1 MSEQRLPRLLVLTS
15 TYPRWPKDHIP
26 AFVHELA
33 RRLTKNF
40 EVTVLAPHDPGAA
53 VEETM
58 DGVQVFR
65 FRYAPE
71 RLESLAYGGGIPSN
85 LKQRPWLTL
94 VMPWFLTAQF
104 LAALRLMRKLKPDIV
119 HAHWLLPSG
128 LIATLVQELASK
140 RFRLVTTA
148 HGADV
153 HLSGNMFSRLLKR
166 EVLRSSDLVAVVSP
180 SLQAE
185 LHRQMPSVKTCL
197 APMGVDLQSRFV
209 PGKSVTQEPVL
220 VFAGRLV
227 EKKGVSDLLQ
237 AMPIILDQVP
247 DTRLLIAGDGPLA
260 GELRQLCRRMALENC
275 VEFLRSVANDRL
287 PELLRG
293 AQVITL
299 PFRIGED
306 GDQEGLGLVTIEAMG
321 CGVPVLVG
329 NVPAVSDVVTHDRTG
344 WLVSSGQPQAI
355 AEGVITLLGNPEL
368 RQRLATQA
376 RTEVVRKYDWAG
388 TAINYRR
395 VLLGDR

>member
-1 MSEQRLPRLLVLTS
+1 
-15 TYPRWPKDHIP
+15 
-26 AFVHELA
+26 
-33 RRLTKNF
+33 
-40 EVTVLAPHDPGAA
+40 
-53 VEETM
+53 M
-58 DGVQVFR
+58 DGVRVLR

-94 VMPWFLTAQF
+94 VLPWFLTVQF
-104 LAALRLMRKLKPDIV
+104 LAALRLMRQLNPDIV

-128 LIATLVQELASK
+128 LIATLAQELASK

-153 HLSGNMFSRLLKR
+153 HLNGNFFSRLLKR
-166 EVLRSSDLVAVVSP
+166 EVLRSSDVVAVVSP
-180 SLQAE
+180 SLE
-185 LHRQMPSVKTCL
+185 DKLHRHLPSVKTCV

-209 PGKSVTQEPVL
+209 PRESAIEEPVL

-237 AMPIILDQVP
+237 AMPIIINQVP

-260 GELRQLCRRMALENC
+260 GELRQQCAKTGLENN
-275 VEFLRSVANDRL
+275 VEFLGSVANEQL

-293 AQVITL
+293 AQLATL
-299 PFRIGED
+299 PFKVGED

-329 NVPAVSDVVTHDRTG
+329 NVPAVSDVVEHNRTG
-344 WLVSSGQPQAI
+344 WVVPGGQPQAI
-355 AEGVITLLGNPEL
+355 ADSVVTLLRNPEL
-368 RQRLATQA
+368 RQKLATLA
-376 RTEVVRKYDWAG
+376 RAEVLAKYDWSV
-388 TAINYRR
+388 TAQHYQQILSTDN
-395 VLLGDR
+395 